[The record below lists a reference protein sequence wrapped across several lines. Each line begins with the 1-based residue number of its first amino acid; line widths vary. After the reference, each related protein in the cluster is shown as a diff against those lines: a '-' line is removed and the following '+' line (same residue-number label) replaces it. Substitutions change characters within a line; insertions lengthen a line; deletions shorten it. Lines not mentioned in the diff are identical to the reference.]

1 MLPAL
6 WPFFGFRIREYWMS
20 HHRSRRLRKKLHID
34 EFQELG
40 FEVAFRLRDGLSADE
55 MGAFW
60 DAFIG
65 DAIEGNGLLYGG
77 STRGMAC
84 LRKRGS
90 ANEQHREAVRSWLA
104 GRSEVSETEVGPLI
118 DVWYP
123 AA

>member
-1 MLPAL
+1 
-6 WPFFGFRIREYWMS
+6 MS

-77 STRGMAC
+77 WPVCESADRPTSSIARRSDPGSRG
-84 LRKRGS
+84 
-90 ANEQHREAVRSWLA
+90 
-104 GRSEVSETEVGPLI
+104 GRR
-118 DVWYP
+118 
-123 AA
+123 